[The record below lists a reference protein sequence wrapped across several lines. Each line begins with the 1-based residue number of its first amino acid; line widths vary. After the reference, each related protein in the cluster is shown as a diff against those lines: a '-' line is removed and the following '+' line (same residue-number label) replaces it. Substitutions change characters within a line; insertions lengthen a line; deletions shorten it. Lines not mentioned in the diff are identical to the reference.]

1 MLLVS
6 MQVRA
11 FVTIKGCMLV
21 GTLISGES
29 QALLWGGGGGVSM
42 SGKSFCHY

>member
-6 MQVRA
+6 MQVTA

-21 GTLISGES
+21 GTLISVES
-29 QALLWGGGGGVSM
+29 QALLWGGGGVSM
-42 SGKSFCHY
+42 SGKNFCHY